1 MKKARWLIPI
11 VMVGI
16 LATTACSNSQET
28 AFLQKETKSVVVK
41 AVKKEQLQ
49 QVSELSATLQP
60 KEEAL
65 VSFEVGGRIVEL
77 ERNEG
82 DNVKAG
88 DLLARVNDKDYELQ
102 VAASNAVVQ
111 QSAASM
117 NKVQNGAREQEV
129 TQAVLVVEK
138 ATIAFEQAQED
149 FQRIEKLYQEKA
161 ISKSDFENMQNRL
174 SIAQKDLENA
184 KQAYSMITQG
194 ARAEDK
200 NLSQASYQHAVVS
213 QETASN
219 TLAKTNLHSPIH
231 GTILAKLSSAGN
243 LVSPG
248 TPIYQVG
255 NIDQLKVV
263 LPVPDREIA
272 NWKVGEVITF
282 DLYGQKRDGKVV
294 NIYPTTNKSTGT
306 IGVEVQIE
314 NPAHDWFAGQVVK
327 AIKPIDVAAGIYVPV
342 ESVISRGK
350 DNAHV
355 FLIKDGKA
363 VKTNV
368 EIGRIVSNKL
378 EIRSGLTEGEQLIVK
393 GVDRLFDGD
402 AVETMGGTPQ

>member
-1 MKKARWLIPI
+1 MNIHWLFPI
-11 VMVGI
+11 ALVGI
-16 LATTACSNSQET
+16 LVTSACSPQDT
-28 AFLQKETKSVVVK
+28 VTQTKETRVVVAE

-65 VSFEVGGRIVEL
+65 VSFEVAGRIVEL

-82 DNVKAG
+82 DRVKAG
-88 DLLARVNDKDYELQ
+88 DLLARVNEKDYALQ
-102 VAASNAVVQ
+102 VAASSAVVQ

-129 TQAVLVVEK
+129 TQAGLAVEK
-138 ATIAFEQAQED
+138 ATIAYEQAEED

-213 QETASN
+213 QESASN
-219 TLAKTNLHSPIH
+219 TLAKTNLRSPID
-231 GTILAKLSSAGN
+231 GTILAKFSSAGN
-243 LVSPG
+243 LVSAG
-248 TPIYQVG
+248 TPVYQVG
-255 NIDQLKVV
+255 NIDQLKAV

-272 NWKVGEVITF
+272 NWKVGEVVTI
-282 DLYGQKRDGKVV
+282 DLYGQKRDGKVI
-294 NIYPTTNKSTGT
+294 NIYPITNKNTGT
-306 IGVEVQIE
+306 IGVEVEID

-327 AIKPIDVAAGIYVPV
+327 AIKSIDVAAGIYVPV
-342 ESVISRGK
+342 EAVISRGK
-350 DNAHV
+350 DDAHV

-363 VKTNV
+363 VKTDV
-368 EIGRIVSNKL
+368 EIGRIVSGRL
-378 EIRSGLTEGEQLIVK
+378 EIRSGLAEGDQLIVK

-402 AVETMGGTPQ
+402 AVEAMGGTSQ